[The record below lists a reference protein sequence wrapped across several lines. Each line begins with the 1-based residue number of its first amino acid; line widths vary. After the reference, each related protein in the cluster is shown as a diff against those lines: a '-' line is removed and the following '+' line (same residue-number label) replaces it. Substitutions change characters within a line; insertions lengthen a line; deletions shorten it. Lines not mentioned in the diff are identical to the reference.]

1 MCGKLK
7 KVVLFLQLSVL
18 LVLSRPQSFVGA
30 IYTSKL
36 FRLTYLLV
44 MSGGRG
50 VIIKIYIIVFD
61 DTVIDQKSEIM
72 LLGVI
77 LDDQLSFSSKQC
89 L

>member
-1 MCGKLK
+1 
-7 KVVLFLQLSVL
+7 
-18 LVLSRPQSFVGA
+18 
-30 IYTSKL
+30 
-36 FRLTYLLV
+36 

-50 VIIKIYIIVFD
+50 VILKIYIIVFD

>member
-1 MCGKLK
+1 M
-7 KVVLFLQLSVL
+7 
-18 LVLSRPQSFVGA
+18 RPIPQNFSD
-30 IYTSKL
+30 YQ
-36 FRLTYLLV
+36 V

-50 VIIKIYIIVFD
+50 VILKIYIIVFD

>member
-1 MCGKLK
+1 MLI
-7 KVVLFLQLSVL
+7 
-18 LVLSRPQSFVGA
+18 SRPQNFVGA

>member
-1 MCGKLK
+1 MLIYLDLK
-7 KVVLFLQLSVL
+7 IL
-18 LVLSRPQSFVGA
+18 LVRPIPQNFSD
-30 IYTSKL
+30 YQ
-36 FRLTYLLV
+36 V

-50 VIIKIYIIVFD
+50 VILKIYIIVFD

>member
-1 MCGKLK
+1 MVNQRKLYCFYEC
-7 KVVLFLQLSVL
+7 LFCWCLYLDLKIL
-18 LVLSRPQSFVGA
+18 LVLPIPQNFSD
-30 IYTSKL
+30 YQ
-36 FRLTYLLV
+36 V

-50 VIIKIYIIVFD
+50 VIVKIYFIVFN

-72 LLGVI
+72 LLGVM

>member
-1 MCGKLK
+1 MLPI
-7 KVVLFLQLSVL
+7 
-18 LVLSRPQSFVGA
+18 PQNFSE
-30 IYTSKL
+30 YQ
-36 FRLTYLLV
+36 V

-50 VIIKIYIIVFD
+50 VILKIYIIVFD

-72 LLGVI
+72 LFGVI